1 MPVIT
6 INGQI
11 GSGVREIGPLVAQY
25 LGVDYVD
32 RLILAEAG
40 RRVGASVAAMSE
52 KEQRVPPVRQRLTR
66 LLQAALE
73 RSAATGGAGDPF
85 FQPSVDALMINP
97 YPEASRNE
105 PITHAQD
112 LDNQRFVDVVSQ
124 VIRDLASDNNVVILG
139 RASNLVLKDWPGGL
153 HVGGVAPLEYRIET
167 MMRREGVN
175 KEAAEKMVLEQERS
189 QTAYVRR
196 FYKTDVLDPMNF
208 HMVINVAALGTEAAA
223 RVVVEAANQ
232 RARG

>member
-1 MPVIT
+1 MPVVT
-6 INGQI
+6 VNGQI
-11 GSGVREIGPLVAQY
+11 GSGAREIGPLIAQY

-32 RLILAEAG
+32 RLVLAEAG
-40 RRVGASVAAMSE
+40 RRVGASVAAMAE

-105 PITHAQD
+105 PITHAQE
-112 LDNQRFVDVVSQ
+112 LDDQRFGDVVSQ

-139 RASNLVLKDWPGGL
+139 RASNLVLKDWPGAL
-153 HVGGVAPLEYRIET
+153 HVCAVAPLEYRIET

-189 QTAYVRR
+189 QTVYVRR
-196 FYKTDVLDPMNF
+196 FYKTDVLDPMNY
-208 HMVINVAALGTEAAA
+208 HMIINVAALGTEAAA